1 MLGLERLSTDE
12 LLKDIEIWC
21 GLGVNAIA
29 LFPVVPTEKKAN
41 DGHYAWQEE
50 GCIQQTIKKIK
61 HHFPQLGIIAD
72 VALDPYTL
80 HGQDGIIDNTGEV
93 LNDETV
99 SLLVKQALSLA
110 YAGADVIAPSDMM
123 DGRIKKIRDT
133 LEEHELTKTLILSY
147 SAKYASN
154 YYGPFREAIGSKKQ
168 NDTIDKSTYQMNP
181 ANQNEALYEVAQDL
195 NEGADLIMIKPGMPY
210 LDIVNQVKERFKIP
224 VCVYQVSGEYVM
236 HKQAIEN
243 GFIKAESLL
252 ESLTCI
258 KRAGADIIFTY
269 YAIEAAK
276 ILQHGNKL

>member
-1 MLGLERLSTDE
+1 MFTLRQFPNTRLRRTRNTKFIRNLVAENYVTVNDLVYPVFLLEGKKRREPAASMLGLERLSTDE

-21 GLGVNAIA
+21 ALGINAIA
-29 LFPVVPTEKKAN
+29 LFPVVPTEKKST

-50 GCIQQTIKKIK
+50 GCIQQAIKKIK

-80 HGQDGIIDNTGEV
+80 HGQDGIIDNNGVV

-154 YYGPFREAIGSKKQ
+154 YYGPFREAIGSKKE
-168 NDTIDKSTYQMNP
+168 K
-181 ANQNEALYEVAQDL
+181 
-195 NEGADLIMIKPGMPY
+195 
-210 LDIVNQVKERFKIP
+210 
-224 VCVYQVSGEYVM
+224 
-236 HKQAIEN
+236 
-243 GFIKAESLL
+243 
-252 ESLTCI
+252 
-258 KRAGADIIFTY
+258 
-269 YAIEAAK
+269 
-276 ILQHGNKL
+276 